1 MSGDGGTV
9 LAVVPAR
16 GGSKGVPRKN
26 VAPLDGE
33 PLIIHT
39 LRAARDAHS
48 IDRIVVS
55 TDDREIA
62 AIAREAGVDV
72 IDRPSELAGGDS
84 PTEAALLHVLETLAA
99 RGEQPP
105 EYVVTLE
112 PTSPLRTA
120 ALIDA
125 CVANAIAERAGSVM
139 TVAETRESLGR
150 LDENGRFSFLFPG
163 QPRRRQLREPL
174 YRESGA
180 VYVTRTDA
188 LLATRSVL
196 AEPLYGVVVPDE
208 QAVDINTPLDFV
220 VAGAILR
227 WRDENPSHAS

>member
-1 MSGDGGTV
+1 VTV
-9 LAVVPAR
+9 LAIVPAR
-16 GGSKGVPRKN
+16 GGSKGLPHKN
-26 VAPLDGE
+26 IALLEGE

-39 LRAARDAHS
+39 LRAAREALS

-55 TDDREIA
+55 TDDHEIA
-62 AIAREAGVDV
+62 AIAKNAAADV
-72 IDRPSELAGGDS
+72 IDRPPELAGDDS

-105 EYVVTLE
+105 DYVVTLE

-125 CVANAIAERAGSVM
+125 CVARAIAEHAGSVM
-139 TVAETRESLGR
+139 TVAETHESLGR
-150 LDENGRFSFLFPG
+150 LEDGRFSFLFPD

-188 LLATRSVL
+188 LLATHRVL
-196 AEPLYGVVVPDE
+196 AEPVYGVVVPDE

-220 VAGAILR
+220 VATAILR
-227 WRDENPSHAS
+227 WRKEQPSHAS